1 MTPRILHLIPA
12 FDCSGAEKQLRLLAR
27 GLLQAGFDTHVCLL
41 APSGPTPELAF
52 AGIQPTI
59 VERRWNFDPCAWWNL
74 KRLVEHLRPDVV
86 HAWQCTANAY
96 GLATM
101 LGGSFKRLIA
111 GYRSMEP
118 VDHSLKARL
127 DREIGRRSTG
137 LVANSR
143 GVKNFYV
150 KNGLPENKFNV
161 IDNAVELPVGSNS
174 TRQQIL
180 DELGLPEN
188 SRLIGM
194 VGRLMPHKRFKDAI
208 WAADLLK
215 VVRKDVHLLIFG
227 DGPHFD
233 RLHRFRE
240 QVRIEDHVHFLG
252 NRTDLQRFYPH
263 FDLLWSTSA
272 YEGQSNAILEAMAAG
287 VPIVASDIPGNRELV
302 VAKETGV
309 LVPVGDRGG
318 FAREAHRLLETP
330 ELARQLGEAGRERV
344 RREFT
349 VEKMVGKYLDLYSQ
363 LL

>member
-27 GLLQAGFDTHVCLL
+27 GLLQAGLDTHVCLL
-41 APSGPTPELAF
+41 APSGSTPEPVF
-52 AGIQPTI
+52 AGMQPTI
-59 VERRWNFDPCAWWNL
+59 LEKRWKFDPRAWWNL

-96 GLATM
+96 GLAAM

-127 DREIGRRSTG
+127 DREIGRRATG

-143 GVKNFYV
+143 GVKDFYV

-161 IDNAVELPVGSNS
+161 IDNAVELPAPSSS
-174 TRQQIL
+174 TKQQIL
-180 DELGLPEN
+180 DELGLPET
-188 SRLIGM
+188 SRLIGI
-194 VGRLMPHKRFKDAI
+194 VGRLMPHKRLKDAI

-233 RLHRFRE
+233 RLRRFRD
-240 QVRIEDHVHFLG
+240 QVHIQDHVHFLG
-252 NRTDLQRFYPH
+252 NRSDLQRFYPY

-272 YEGQSNAILEAMAAG
+272 YEGQSNAILEAMAAA
-287 VPIVASDIPGNRELV
+287 VPVVASDIPGNRELV
-302 VAKETGV
+302 LPKETGI
-309 LVPVGDRGG
+309 LVQVGDRGG
-318 FAREAHRLLETP
+318 FAREAYRLLENP
-330 ELARQLGEAGRERV
+330 ELARQFGEAGRQRV

-349 VEKMVGKYLDLYSQ
+349 VEKMVEKYINLYDR